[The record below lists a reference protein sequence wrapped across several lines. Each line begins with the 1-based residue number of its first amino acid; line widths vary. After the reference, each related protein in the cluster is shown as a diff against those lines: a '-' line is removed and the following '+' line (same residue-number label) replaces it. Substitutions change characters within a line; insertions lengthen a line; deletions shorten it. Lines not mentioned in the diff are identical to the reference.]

1 MCYIVSRFGYYTHTH
16 IVGALLTQEFHVVDR
31 DRIQG
36 DLVLSNE
43 IDETRIANA
52 PGYTSGA
59 AHNIQPLNYIT
70 INASRAAKLAIIMA

>member
-1 MCYIVSRFGYYTHTH
+1 MI
-16 IVGALLTQEFHVVDR
+16 GALLTQEFHVVDR

-43 IDETRIANA
+43 FNETRIANA

>member
-1 MCYIVSRFGYYTHTH
+1 MI
-16 IVGALLTQEFHVVDR
+16 GALLTQEFHVVDR
-31 DRIQG
+31 DQIQG

-59 AHNIQPLNYIT
+59 AHNILPLNYIT

>member
-1 MCYIVSRFGYYTHTH
+1 MYYIVIRFGYYIHTL
-16 IVGALLTQEFHVVDR
+16 IGALLTQESLVVDR

-43 IDETRIANA
+43 FDETRIANST
-52 PGYTSGA
+52 GYTSGA

-70 INASRAAKLAIIMA
+70 INASRDAKLAIIMA

>member
-1 MCYIVSRFGYYTHTH
+1 MI
-16 IVGALLTQEFHVVDR
+16 GALLTQEFHVVDR
-31 DRIQG
+31 NRIQG

-43 IDETRIANA
+43 FDETRITNA

-70 INASRAAKLAIIMA
+70 INALRAAKLAIIMA